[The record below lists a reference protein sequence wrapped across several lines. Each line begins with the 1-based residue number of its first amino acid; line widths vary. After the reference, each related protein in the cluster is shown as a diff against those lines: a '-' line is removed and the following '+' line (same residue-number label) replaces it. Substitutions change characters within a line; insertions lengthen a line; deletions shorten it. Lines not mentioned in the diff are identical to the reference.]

1 MCGKRCYVFTWKQKD
16 PGVGPV
22 SHYRLLTVVI
32 VVARI
37 VTVAV
42 AASVVIIVVVVVVVV
57 IVIIG
62 GASSGTIVTAT
73 LASFQD
79 YCSRGC
85 LRALLIFGLPVYV
98 ILRNIR
104 YEFSDDRDEIASSLS
119 RRLSRS
125 YVLWFFQSFARS
137 STSPLTSLFSQS

>member
-1 MCGKRCYVFTWKQKD
+1 M
-16 PGVGPV
+16 GPV

-42 AASVVIIVVVVVVVV
+42 AASVVIIIVVVVV